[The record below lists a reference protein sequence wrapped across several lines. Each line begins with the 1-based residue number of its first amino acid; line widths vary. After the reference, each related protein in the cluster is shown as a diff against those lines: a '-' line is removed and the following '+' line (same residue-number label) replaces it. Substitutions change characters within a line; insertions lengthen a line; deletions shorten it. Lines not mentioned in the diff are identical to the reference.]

1 MDLLQHSDSNKDK
14 SKNKND
20 SKYDNLN
27 LRGELNCL
35 IYENERLKDKINEL
49 IHQNE
54 ILKKEL
60 IEANKIIS
68 ELYKN
73 QNNQQSSDNLIH
85 NLKEMIK
92 IKDKYIEDLK
102 LKLKD
107 KENKTSVNYE
117 DIMVVNF
124 ISSDQRINCGIKC
137 LKTDTFAE
145 VEEQLYQQYG
155 EYRETNNN
163 FLGKGKLVL
172 RFKKI
177 YENGIKDGDKIQL
190 IRPE

>member
-1 MDLLQHSDSNKDK
+1 MDLLQHSESNKDK

-73 QNNQQSSDNLIH
+73 QNNQQSSDNLI
-85 NLKEMIK
+85 
-92 IKDKYIEDLK
+92 YI
-102 LKLKD
+102 
-107 KENKTSVNYE
+107 
-117 DIMVVNF
+117 
-124 ISSDQRINCGIKC
+124 
-137 LKTDTFAE
+137 
-145 VEEQLYQQYG
+145 
-155 EYRETNNN
+155 
-163 FLGKGKLVL
+163 
-172 RFKKI
+172 
-177 YENGIKDGDKIQL
+177 
-190 IRPE
+190 